1 MSVEQDIFRPWG
13 FFSVKFISSTNIN
26 YGVLSAYFF
35 KSCQYGLISSKIL
48 SNLGFYSLSGRAF
61 CCKISWSIEAA
72 RFGFKLFQSL
82 WNLTGAS
89 AAALL
94 RWPSN
99 IRAIRSLQHPIS
111 RLRVFT
117 KSCGKTSTRLMNKG
131 PGDKSLRESM
141 ITKPNNQHRN
151 YYEMSPCTLLWSIFI
166 LWPF

>member
-1 MSVEQDIFRPWG
+1 MSVEQDIFRPWR

-26 YGVLSAYFF
+26 YGVLSAYCF

-48 SNLGFYSLSGRAF
+48 SNLGFFSLIGRAF

-94 RWPSN
+94 IEHLYFVISDKVCNKSTNTNITSN
-99 IRAIRSLQHPIS
+99 ITIIIYNK
-111 RLRVFT
+111 
-117 KSCGKTSTRLMNKG
+117 KSKICHNVDLKQSFYKRGKKCHNEGK
-131 PGDKSLRESM
+131 
-141 ITKPNNQHRN
+141 
-151 YYEMSPCTLLWSIFI
+151 W
-166 LWPF
+166 